1 MENKEIDA
9 YKEWI
14 VVNKRCL
21 ELISDISEFFHKKSK
36 WQGERK
42 DKILHAILMRHTMT
56 LTSVALL
63 AKSSVL
69 QRRATFY
76 KLPIGLLLRN
86 CYMDG
91 LLGLYFCSLDEANVE
106 EVANS
111 LNLDYVKALFEEF
124 EVYRDKIPSKF
135 GWNNEFVEHMYTM
148 SLEDTFL
155 SDFSVNKSPD
165 KIVPG
170 KERELWKVRPKTDVR
185 TLIPEKDVK
194 QELNVKTIY
203 LYLANNETYSSCA
216 NNLYAY
222 YKYFSQY
229 EHFSENGFGD
239 AIAAYNEDNINMEAA
254 ILRIS
259 DSIKLMMEKV
269 SEK

>member
-1 MENKEIDA
+1 MDNKDIDA

-21 ELISDISEFFHKKSK
+21 ELISDISEFYHKETK
-36 WQGERK
+36 WQEERK
-42 DKILHAILMRHTMT
+42 DKILHAILMRYIMT

-63 AKSSVL
+63 AKCSVL

-91 LLGLYFCSLDEANVE
+91 LLGLYFCCLDEANVE
-106 EVANS
+106 EVANC

-124 EVYRDKIPSKF
+124 EVYRDKISPKCD
-135 GWNNEFVEHMYTM
+135 WNEEFVEHLYTLN
-148 SLEDTFL
+148 LEDMFL

-165 KIVPG
+165 QIVPG
-170 KERELWKVRPKTDVR
+170 KERELWKAKSKKDVR
-185 TLIPEKDVK
+185 TLIPEKEVRK
-194 QELNVKTIY
+194 ELNINTIFSY
-203 LYLANNETYSSCA
+203 LENHSTYSSCA
-216 NNLYAY
+216 KNLYAY

-239 AIAAYNEDNINMEAA
+239 AIAAYDEDNVNLEAA

-259 DSIKLMMEKV
+259 DSVGLIKNFLL
-269 SEK
+269 